1 MINKISNLKL
11 ILGLVLLALIYLA
24 VVYFDSSKSAPLEK
38 QLVSID
44 TSKVTLLII
53 ETTAEQVKL
62 SKTTDGQWQVDLPS
76 GKKVT
81 AVTSKVNSVL
91 GQLMDIRT
99 DRLAAKDEDKWAE
112 YQVDDTGTKLKVQEG
127 DVLTLDMVVG
137 QSGSTSYI
145 RIAGEV
151 EVYASDD
158 FKGLSSNDNI
168 NHYRDNTFVR
178 METDSIESITFNYP
192 GDSSFQLTNKQGAW
206 TIDDD
211 TPADSVKTIDYFR
224 NLSLKFNDDFALE
237 DGSSLGA
244 QIAKIEFKFS
254 NQAPVFI
261 TAFEDLADSV
271 IYQSSINEEAYFSD
285 TALGEEFFIGKSE
298 LIISQD

>member
-11 ILGLVLLALIYLA
+11 ILGLVLLVLIYLA

-44 TSKVTLLII
+44 TSKVTRLTIQTGD
-53 ETTAEQVKL
+53 ETVNLYKGSGL
-62 SKTTDGQWQVDLPS
+62 WQVDLPS

-99 DRLAAKDEDKWAE
+99 DRLAATNEDKWAE
-112 YQVDDTGTKLKVQEG
+112 YQVDETGTKLKVQEG
-127 DVLTLDMVVG
+127 DEITLDMVVG
-137 QSGSTSYI
+137 QSGSISYI
-145 RIAGEV
+145 RIAGED

-158 FKGLSSNDNI
+158 FKGLSNNDNI

-192 GDSSFQLTNKQGAW
+192 DDSSFQLTNKQGAW

-211 TPADSVKTIDYFR
+211 TLTDSVKTIDYFR
-224 NLSLKFNDDFALE
+224 KLKLKINDDFAAE
-237 DGSSLGA
+237 DGSSLGT
-244 QIAKIEFKFS
+244 QMAKIEIKLS

-261 TAFEDLADSV
+261 TAFEDPADSV

-285 TALGEEFFIGKSE
+285 TTLGKEFFIGKSE
-298 LIISQD
+298 LMISQE